1 MYSKLLLGLLF
12 TGDSWIPASL
22 IGSIF
27 FACFLAPCHEADL
40 GKTTAS
46 SCHSIRWCGGHQE
59 GSVAENGKPAGLILF
74 SGRQRSTEAA
84 TEIPVVLGA
93 PLREQR
99 DGHFD
104 IERIRSGRVFCRLA
118 ALLHVPPPTG

>member
-59 GSVAENGKPAGLILF
+59 GSVAGNGKPAGLIYCSLAD
-74 SGRQRSTEAA
+74 TEQQKL
-84 TEIPVVLGA
+84 P
-93 PLREQR
+93 
-99 DGHFD
+99 
-104 IERIRSGRVFCRLA
+104 S
-118 ALLHVPPPTG
+118 